1 MENISGGDNYST
13 TLYFFNNSSMSYI
26 PDGFNPETDTLVM
39 GDNGLIWTHYYTVN
53 EILEK
58 LIPVFGLIFILVV
71 YLSYTYIAPKTILYL
86 KAKYGRNSND
96 DET

>member
-1 MENISGGDNYST
+1 MKNVSGGDNTT
-13 TLYFFNNSSMSYI
+13 TLNFFNNTSYI

-39 GDNGLIWTHYYTVN
+39 GDAGLIWTHYYTVN

-71 YLSYTYIAPKTILYL
+71 YLSYRFFSKKIPQIIE
-86 KAKYGRNSND
+86 GRKGD
-96 DET
+96 

>member
-1 MENISGGDNYST
+1 MENMSGGENAT
-13 TLYFFNNSSMSYI
+13 APFFLNNSTSYI
-26 PDGFNPETDTLVM
+26 PDGFNPKTDTLVM
-39 GDNGLIWTHYYTVN
+39 GDSGLIWTHYYTVN

-58 LIPVFGLIFILVV
+58 LIPVFGLIFITVV

-86 KAKYGRNSND
+86 KSKYGRNSND

>member
-1 MENISGGDNYST
+1 MENTSGGENAT
-13 TLYFFNNSSMSYI
+13 TPFIFNNSTSYI
-26 PDGFNPETDTLVM
+26 PHGFNPETDTLVM
-39 GDNGLIWTHYYTVN
+39 GDSGLIWTHYYTVN

-58 LIPVFGLIFILVV
+58 LIPLFGLIFILVA

-86 KAKYGRNSND
+86 KSKYGRNSND